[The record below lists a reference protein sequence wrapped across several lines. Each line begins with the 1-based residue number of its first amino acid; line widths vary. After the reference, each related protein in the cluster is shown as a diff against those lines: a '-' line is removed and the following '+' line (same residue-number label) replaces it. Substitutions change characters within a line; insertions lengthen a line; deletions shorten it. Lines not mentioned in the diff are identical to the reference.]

1 MFNNFAWMGWLIN
14 PKAQQVEIYYPNSKS
29 GQDAQPEKELLESP
43 KTLSGED
50 LLPGFELDLG
60 FMWE

>member
-1 MFNNFAWMGWLIN
+1 M
-14 PKAQQVEIYYPNSKS
+14 EIYYPNSKS